1 MTKIIFY
8 INSINYGGAERV
20 MVNLA
25 NEFSKRNYKLC
36 FVTTVRDKEEYFL
49 DKKIERLNL
58 EEVQSKK
65 TFVKRNISRTIKLRK
80 ILKEKRPDII
90 ISFLAEPNFR
100 AIMATRF
107 LGIKNLI
114 SIRNDP
120 RKEYSNRA
128 YRAMAKLLYPLTS
141 GCVFQT
147 EDARKYFPKSIQAKS
162 TIILNPIEDKFYKE
176 KYLGERKDIVSVGRL
191 EPQKNQELLIEAFS
205 KIADDFP
212 SVNLKIYGQGSKL
225 IDLKKLSL
233 DLGLKGRVIFMG
245 TRDNIQEEIKDA
257 KLFVLSSDYEGLPN
271 ALMEAMALGI
281 PVVST
286 DCPCGGPKM
295 LIEDGVNGLLLK
307 TKDLEGLSMAMR
319 KVLKDHNLATTLSKN
334 ASLRAREFQSKK
346 IFQEWEAYLLTLIN
360 K

>member
-1 MTKIIFY
+1 M
-8 INSINYGGAERV
+8 
-20 MVNLA
+20 
-25 NEFSKRNYKLC
+25 C
-36 FVTTVRDKEEYFL
+36 
-49 DKKIERLNL
+49 
-58 EEVQSKK
+58 
-65 TFVKRNISRTIKLRK
+65 
-80 ILKEKRPDII
+80 
-90 ISFLAEPNFR
+90 
-100 AIMATRF
+100 
-107 LGIKNLI
+107 
-114 SIRNDP
+114 
-120 RKEYSNRA
+120 
-128 YRAMAKLLYPLTS
+128 
-141 GCVFQT
+141 FQT

-162 TIILNPIEDKFYKE
+162 TIILNPIEDKFYREIPRRKE
-176 KYLGERKDIVSVGRL
+176 RYCIGWAFGAT
-191 EPQKNQELLIEAFS
+191 KNQELLIEAFS

-295 LIEDGVNGLLLK
+295 LIEDGLNGLLLK